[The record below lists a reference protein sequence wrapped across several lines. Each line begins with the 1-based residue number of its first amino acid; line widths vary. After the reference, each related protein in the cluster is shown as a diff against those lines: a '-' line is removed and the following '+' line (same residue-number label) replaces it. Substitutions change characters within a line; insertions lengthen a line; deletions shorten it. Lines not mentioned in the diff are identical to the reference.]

1 MKLDLYNPMVFYT
14 ILLLTAFVE
23 MYGFY
28 ASKHSTFLYA
38 IVAFVFVGLMHSV
51 LFVSKGM
58 VHTHAL
64 YNIITV
70 VLVTLLGV
78 YDNEKVTE
86 NKTSVYSDKL
96 APWKWTVRSGV
107 KFTFRV
113 PIVSKWFK

>member
-86 NKTSVYSDKL
+86 NKMIGIGFAIL
-96 APWKWTVRSGV
+96 AIVFIEYDDLKKIV
-107 KFTFRV
+107 V
-113 PIVSKWFK
+113 PLIS

>member
-51 LFVSKGM
+51 LFVSNGM

-86 NKTSVYSDKL
+86 NKMIGIGFAIL
-96 APWKWTVRSGV
+96 AIVFIEYDDLKKIV
-107 KFTFRV
+107 V
-113 PIVSKWFK
+113 PLIS